1 MRRPKRITR
10 RLKCFVNLC
19 TAIYLCCA
27 RRMIGFEISSV
38 CAVKR
43 RELHYYASRIAK
55 SECKGMI
62 AYFLQTLA
70 RQ

>member
-1 MRRPKRITR
+1 
-10 RLKCFVNLC
+10 
-19 TAIYLCCA
+19 
-27 RRMIGFEISSV
+27 MIGFEISSV